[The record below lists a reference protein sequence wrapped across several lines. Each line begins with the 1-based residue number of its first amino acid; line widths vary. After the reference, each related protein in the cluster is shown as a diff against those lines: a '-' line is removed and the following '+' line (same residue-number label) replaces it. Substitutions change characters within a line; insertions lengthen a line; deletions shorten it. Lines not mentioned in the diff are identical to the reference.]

1 MLNYQLI
8 ERYAILVIALEFM
21 TMGIIFTIHGNLG
34 ITPISCPVYV
44 LSLGFKPTLGEFTI
58 AMHVLFVLIQII
70 LLRSNFELIQLLQ
83 VPLGIIFGVLIDINN
98 YILGSYYP
106 DHYFSKL
113 IFIVLGSFFC
123 SIGVSIEVT
132 VKTVLIAGEG
142 LLVAIIK
149 VFNLPLDKTKIGFD
163 ISLVIISIIISV
175 YLFQEIK
182 GVREGTV
189 IAAFLVGF
197 FTGYVKPVIGPR
209 ILKFLYRN
217 NMKNIDEKEFN
228 NNLFIENKDT
238 NFDNNNN
245 YLEKDKLNNILSNN

>member
-98 YILGSYYP
+98 YILGAYYP

-123 SIGVSIEVT
+123 S
-132 VKTVLIAGEG
+132 
-142 LLVAIIK
+142 
-149 VFNLPLDKTKIGFD
+149 
-163 ISLVIISIIISV
+163 
-175 YLFQEIK
+175 Q
-182 GVREGTV
+182 
-189 IAAFLVGF
+189 
-197 FTGYVKPVIGPR
+197 
-209 ILKFLYRN
+209 
-217 NMKNIDEKEFN
+217 
-228 NNLFIENKDT
+228 
-238 NFDNNNN
+238 
-245 YLEKDKLNNILSNN
+245 